1 MDGRMKTDTRHLT
14 GFLGQQHQTI
24 CLKTMVSRA
33 RTWKMTQV
41 LHQSG
46 ALTLTV
52 NMNCNHYVSMYIIA
66 ILSLKRPKTD
76 KSSDAYLLHRVAT

>member
-1 MDGRMKTDTRHLT
+1 MDGKMKTDTRHLT
-14 GFLGQQHQTI
+14 GFLGQQYQTI
-24 CLKTMVSRA
+24 CLKTIVKMASRPK
-33 RTWKMTQV
+33 TWKMTPV

-52 NMNCNHYVSMYIIA
+52 NMNCNHYVSMYIG

-76 KSSDAYLLHRVAT
+76 KSSDTYQH